1 MGKLNA
7 KYIEHNTPPQAKEY
21 REPDGE
27 GLFLRVRPSGAK
39 SWLFCFRI
47 GSDRTWRQMTLGS
60 LDELSLKK
68 ARDQLKE
75 LKQLVKEGIDP
86 RHARAATKSENIQ
99 AISMQMLFESW
110 IDYIKVANEVSATW
124 IKRHEDRWRLHLKKH
139 LGAILARD
147 LNRAH
152 LSSSLDAMTRKGIKE
167 ETRKALTTLNLMLDY
182 ALTRHLIEVNPARML
197 KPKDFSATAGKP
209 RDRALSLQE
218 LRELWKALD
227 QANDLS
233 EKSSSAS
240 KMSLITINAI
250 KLLILTGARRGEVAG
265 MRWSELDLASKKWL
279 LPSDRT
285 KNRQEHTIYLSE
297 LAMELINAL
306 HPISGHSIFVFDT
319 GRYENDGHIH
329 EDSLTGVIARLRG
342 TAKGVKKKV
351 NSEAPLADIKAFTI
365 HDLRRTAATA
375 WGEYLKTE
383 PHVIEKMLNHQP
395 ANKLIATYQ
404 RAVYSEEQKKAWNE
418 WGSMVDQQIML
429 EHSNVVQLKQ
439 IKNI

>member
-7 KYIEHNTPPQAKEY
+7 KYIEHNTPPLAKEY

-68 ARDQLKE
+68 ARDQLKG

-152 LSSSLDAMTRKGIKE
+152 LSNSLDTMTRKGIKE

-182 ALTRHLIEVNPARML
+182 ALTRHLIEINPARML

-209 RDRALSLQE
+209 RDRSLSLQE

-233 EKSSSAS
+233 EKNSGTS
-240 KMSLITINAI
+240 KMSLITTNAI
-250 KLLILTGARRGEVAG
+250 KMLILTGARRGEVAG
-265 MRWSELDLASKKWL
+265 MRWSELDFASNKW
-279 LPSDRT
+279 PF
-285 KNRQEHTIYLSE
+285 N
-297 LAMELINAL
+297 
-306 HPISGHSIFVFDT
+306 FCF
-319 GRYENDGHIH
+319 RYWT
-329 EDSLTGVIARLRG
+329 L
-342 TAKGVKKKV
+342 
-351 NSEAPLADIKAFTI
+351 
-365 HDLRRTAATA
+365 
-375 WGEYLKTE
+375 
-383 PHVIEKMLNHQP
+383 
-395 ANKLIATYQ
+395 
-404 RAVYSEEQKKAWNE
+404 
-418 WGSMVDQQIML
+418 
-429 EHSNVVQLKQ
+429 
-439 IKNI
+439 